1 MAASAIEIMMRSAFE
16 AGAER
21 ALAQTYRAGDVPL
34 TTGFEVEYSVVK
46 SGTCELVEQSVRDL
60 IVSREPELLTQEL
73 GAWQIEL
80 RTEPVDLATDG
91 LRGLEAHLNSC
102 EARAVKAALSCGAE
116 LVRIGSFPLCRL
128 NNIRRTQTN
137 KYERVPEWHDTRHS
151 AAMPSFVGR
160 KQRTGRA
167 RADVISLMNSTQA
180 NLAMPNHAEG
190 AKCLNI
196 SLSLSPIV
204 LAVSGNARFLDGVDT
219 GYADVRMRAWE
230 FTHDTRTPVE
240 RVAGVP
246 LRVGLPDRYFR
257 SIDDYLHFVNS
268 FPMVLNNPSA
278 AFETGIGLNW
288 LDARLKF
295 KSGILLL
302 EFRPVSAQP
311 CAAHDI
317 AVFSFYL
324 GLLQYY
330 RSRDFDLPNIDLV
343 RNNRAAAMHRGL
355 AANFWIRDDSGRIN
369 SVQAFTLVAESLDKA
384 ATGLIETGLD
394 DGVEYLGV
402 LHERLNARSVPADD
416 FAKSVMQATT
426 GECSVTQNAA
436 LERAVRSCV
445 VKGFA
450 P

>member
-1 MAASAIEIMMRSAFE
+1 MAANAIEIMMRGAFE

-21 ALAQTYRAGDVPL
+21 ALAQTDRADDVPL

-46 SGTCELVEQSVRDL
+46 AGTCELVEQSVRDL

-80 RTEPVDLATDG
+80 RTQPVDLVAG
-91 LRGLEAHLNSC
+91 GFRGLEAHLSSC
-102 EARAVKAALSCGAE
+102 ESRAVKAALSCGAE
-116 LVRIGSFPLCRL
+116 LIRIGSFPLCHL
-128 NNIRRTQTN
+128 DQIRRTQIDR
-137 KYERVPEWHDTRHS
+137 YQRVPEWHDTRHS

-160 KQRTGRA
+160 NQRTRRA
-167 RADVISLMNSTQA
+167 GADVISLMNSTQA
-180 NLAMPNHAEG
+180 NLAMANHDEG
-190 AKCLNI
+190 VKCLNL

-219 GYADVRMRAWE
+219 GYADVRMRVWE

-246 LRVGLPDRYFR
+246 IRVGLPDRYFR

-268 FPMVLNNPSA
+268 LPLVLKNPSA

-302 EFRPVSAQP
+302 EFRPISAQP
-311 CAAHDI
+311 CVAHDM

-330 RSRDFDLPNIDLV
+330 RARDVDLPDIDLIK
-343 RNNRAAAMHRGL
+343 NNRMVAMHRGL
-355 AANFWIRDDSGRIN
+355 AADFWIRDDSGRKR
-369 SVQAFTLVAESLDKA
+369 SVQASTLVGESLDKA

-394 DGVEYLGV
+394 DGVGYLGI
-402 LHERLNARSVPADD
+402 LYERLKTRSVPADD
-416 FAKSVMQATT
+416 FERSVRQATS
-426 GECSVTQNAA
+426 GECGVSVNAG
-436 LERAVRSCV
+436 LESAVRSCV
-445 VKGFA
+445 VKAVA